1 MCACFLQISSIM
13 DENQLLNETYQN
25 AKNELQSV
33 IMQLEGQLKENKANE
48 DAIKSEIES
57 LKVEIAEKSL
67 LQTRLKELEEQ
78 LVKTEARLKEEVNY

>member
-1 MCACFLQISSIM
+1 M

-33 IMQLEGQLKENKANE
+33 ILQLEGQLKDNKSNE
-48 DAIKSEIES
+48 VALKSENEN

-78 LVKTEARLKEEVNY
+78 LVKTEARLKEEVHY